1 MKSNLKRG
9 FTLVELLVVIA
20 IIGVLVG
27 LLVPAVNYAR
37 ETARKAEC
45 LNNVQGIGKAMLL
58 HETDKSYFP
67 GRVNLVRANLGH
79 EIPVSWMTKLLPYIE
94 QGSVWDLV
102 INDPDTTS
110 PDDPIRYAIAL
121 EIATCASDPI
131 TSTNNPAPSNYVMNC
146 GIWDRDFGSNAN
158 LWNDLRA
165 NGIGHVIR
173 NNFSQAKVDIG
184 YIGKN
189 DGGANT
195 ILLSENVNAVTWVTL
210 EEGLH
215 GFVWT
220 LQDKWL
226 AEGQQPESGR
236 QYQINKGKD
245 RFLDEQVMDM
255 ANSGDVDKLVS
266 LARPSSNHSGG
277 VNAVFC
283 DGHGQY
289 ISEEVDALVYAQLMT
304 TARSQARHP
313 LNPDAS
319 GSNWKQ
325 VPIRTQMNTTLK
337 AGDY

>member
-1 MKSNLKRG
+1 MKTNRIRG

-27 LLVPAVNYAR
+27 LLVPAVNFAR
-37 ETARKAEC
+37 QTARKTEC
-45 LNNVQGIGKAMLL
+45 LNNVRGLGNAMLL
-58 HETDKSYFP
+58 HETDKNYFP

-94 QGSVWDLV
+94 QGNVWDQV
-102 INDPDTTS
+102 INDPDPS
-110 PDDPIRYAIAL
+110 VPDDPIRYAIAL
-121 EIATCASDPI
+121 EIATCPSDPPL
-131 TSTNNPAPSNYVMNC
+131 SQNNPAPTNYVINC
-146 GIWDRDFGSNAN
+146 GIWDRDFGSNSN
-158 LWNDLRA
+158 QWNDLRA

-173 NNFSQAKVDIG
+173 NNFSQNKVDIG

-189 DGGANT
+189 DGGSQT
-195 ILLSENVNAVTWVTL
+195 ILASENVNAVSWVTL

-220 LQDKWL
+220 LQDQWL
-226 AEGQQPESGR
+226 PETQAPERGR
-236 QYQINKGKD
+236 QYQINKGRD
-245 RFLDEQVMDM
+245 RFLDDQIMEM

-277 VNAVFC
+277 VNSVFC
-283 DGHGQY
+283 DGHGQF
-289 ISEEVDALVYAQLMT
+289 ISEDVDARVYAQLMT

-313 LNPDAS
+313 LNPEAS
-319 GSNWKQ
+319 GNNWMQ
-325 VPIRTQMNTTLK
+325 VPIVTQMTTTLK